1 MIVRSRDLSFLDCRL
16 VMTSG
21 GPPAAGQILR
31 FRRSAP
37 KAPAMLPACLAMEF
51 PDIPP
56 EGVIRDVAARLS
68 DHDSGMVVAYS
79 YER

>member
-1 MIVRSRDLSFLDCRL
+1 
-16 VMTSG
+16 
-21 GPPAAGQILR
+21 
-31 FRRSAP
+31 
-37 KAPAMLPACLAMEF
+37 MLPACLAMEF